1 MAKKNADTDPSC
13 PNKATI
19 SLDRGE
25 THSSLPG
32 ESLSNPYRSM
42 NPAIVRKLYDRT
54 DDLEQK
60 ALMWKALKEWSRQ
73 FSDSFRPY
81 PYEVYFLDIADRV
94 ANRFAE
100 VAYPQRN
107 LFYYQ
112 EAETTQH
119 PSFDSTGFIP
129 GWLESQSGDS
139 TDLPVSAKE
148 PFTVPVEPKSE
159 NPSWAEGTL
168 ANPTEGPTKERV
180 RMSFFDKFV
189 WGADDS
195 VDNYLKSASSDDKKT
210 IKLADLQDFTKI
222 GENLLVHKSERDL
235 WAMETDE
242 NGNIVISRLFKNEV
256 L

>member
-1 MAKKNADTDPSC
+1 MTKKNADTDPSC

-19 SLDRGE
+19 SLSKGDTR
-25 THSSLPG
+25 SSLPG
-32 ESLSNPYRSM
+32 EALSNPYRSL
-42 NPAIVRKLYDRT
+42 NPAFVRKLYDRT
-54 DDLEQK
+54 EDGEQK
-60 ALMWKALKEWSRQ
+60 HLMWKALKEWSRQ

-81 PYEVYFLDIADRV
+81 PYEIYFNDIADKI
-94 ANRFAE
+94 AMRFAE

-112 EAETTQH
+112 EAETTQY
-119 PSFDSTGFIP
+119 PSINSTGFIP

-139 TDLPVSAKE
+139 TDLPLSAKE

-159 NPSWAEGTL
+159 NPPWGEGTL

-189 WGADDS
+189 WGCDDS
-195 VDNYLKSASSDDKKT
+195 VDIYLKSASCEKRQ
-210 IKLADLQDFTKI
+210 IKLADLHNFTKI